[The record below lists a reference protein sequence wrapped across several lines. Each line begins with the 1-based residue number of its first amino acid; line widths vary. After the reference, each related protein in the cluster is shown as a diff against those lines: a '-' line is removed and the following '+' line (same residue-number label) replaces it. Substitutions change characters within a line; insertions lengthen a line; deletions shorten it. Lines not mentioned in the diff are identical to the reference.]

1 MDVPNVARRP
11 LQVAR
16 MLGPVN
22 VGSVILDRIARRQT
36 DIAPTVLTTLFG
48 TAGLEIGGP
57 SDSLRVGG
65 PLPLYGAVS
74 ALDNINFAG
83 ETLWE
88 SELRQGGQYAPSG
101 RVLGRQMLMEAT
113 SLRLES
119 GTYDFVASSHALE
132 HSANPIAAL
141 REWHRV
147 TRPDGHLV
155 LVVPHV
161 EGTFDHRRPVTPIE
175 HLRADFEEEA
185 GEDDSTHF
193 AEFIEKVDLARCPG
207 LTRDDLVRRT
217 YDNTKNRG
225 VHHHVFDTASVVR
238 LLSETGWAPVAVQ
251 ARRPWDIFVLA
262 RRVEDGLPAPSP
274 IVYRSAFRRDRRV
287 AHS

>member
-1 MDVPNVARRP
+1 MDVRSVASRP
-11 LQVAR
+11 FRVAR

-22 VGSVILDRIARRQT
+22 SGSVLLDRIARRQT
-36 DIAPTVLTTLFG
+36 DIAPTVLTTLYG
-48 TAGLEIGGP
+48 AAGLEIGGP

-74 ALDNINFAG
+74 SLDNINFAG

-88 SELRQGGQYAPSG
+88 SELRQGGQYAPGG

-113 SLRLES
+113 SLEFES

-147 TRPDGHLV
+147 TRADGHLV

-175 HLRADFEEEA
+175 HMRADFEAEV
-185 GEDDSTHF
+185 GEDDATHYG
-193 AEFIEKVDLARCPG
+193 EFIGKVDLARCPG

-217 YDNTKNRG
+217 HDNINNRG
-225 VHHHVFDTASVVR
+225 VHHHVFDTASILR
-238 LLSETGWAPVAVQ
+238 LLSETGWAPLAVQ
-251 ARRPWDIFVLA
+251 ARRPWDIFILA
-262 RRVEDGLPAPSP
+262 RRLEVGQDAPAAV
-274 IVYRSAFRRDRRV
+274 VYRSAFRTDRRLS
-287 AHS
+287 HP